1 MFKTEVLE
9 AQGLVLVD
17 FWAPWCGPCK
27 QMAPILEEVAS
38 QYEDKVKVM
47 KINVDENQ
55 SISGEYSISGIP
67 TLIFFE
73 GGQEV
78 DRQVG
83 LMSKNELEK
92 KFESLL

>member
-1 MFKTEVLE
+1 MFKAEVLE
-9 AQGLVLVD
+9 EEGLVLVD

-27 QMAPILEEVAS
+27 QMAPVLEEVAN
-38 QYEDKVKVM
+38 QYEEKVNVM
-47 KINVDENQ
+47 KVNVDENQ
-55 SISGEYSISGIP
+55 SLSGEYSISGIP
-67 TLIFFE
+67 TLIFFK

-78 DRQVG
+78 HRQVG